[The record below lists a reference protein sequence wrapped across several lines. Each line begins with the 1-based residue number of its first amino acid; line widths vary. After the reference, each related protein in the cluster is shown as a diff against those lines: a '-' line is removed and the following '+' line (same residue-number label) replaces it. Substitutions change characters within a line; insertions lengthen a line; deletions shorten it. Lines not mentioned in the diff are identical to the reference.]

1 MNNFKRISLSI
12 KEHKKDSILI
22 FIIVLILT
30 TFMMIYWTFYKVSEE
45 FSSSIK
51 DNTKVTITL
60 ENKTSLNTYENQLL
74 ELFDNHKEKYN
85 LYKNQL
91 LYFVNFIDSL
101 SDETKNIESHALLY
115 CEFVSNA
122 FSKNYINNIDVY
134 SGDESLF
141 DDEDFIIT
149 QGRYLYDNDIN
160 KIIVNEDLLMK
171 LNDETLSS
179 LNIGD
184 IVTLTNSNNETFE
197 YEIVGLFKNKSTK
210 TIIDENNLY
219 DKNTSAILLT
229 KDLINMI
236 DVYDSPQLTKG
247 IVTLVGEQYSN
258 VLINFLNS
266 NYKSITISG
275 DGVEYEMSYSL
286 TYDNSLITKL
296 NKPINNLTKLF
307 QSASIITILI
317 MFLLLF
323 NFLNLIV
330 YKRKHDM
337 AIFISIGQSKIRTMF
352 NFFLEI
358 LLISNLVFI
367 LSIPIGNK
375 IASSNTENMIISNI
389 NKQELMAE
397 IAGNESIDELEISK
411 MAYKDYNLEID
422 LNTCLIVYISS
433 ITIVFISSIY
443 SLIKI
448 SLISPKELLIKW

>member
-1 MNNFKRISLSI
+1 
-12 KEHKKDSILI
+12 
-22 FIIVLILT
+22 
-30 TFMMIYWTFYKVSEE
+30 
-45 FSSSIK
+45 
-51 DNTKVTITL
+51 
-60 ENKTSLNTYENQLL
+60 
-74 ELFDNHKEKYN
+74 
-85 LYKNQL
+85 
-91 LYFVNFIDSL
+91 
-101 SDETKNIESHALLY
+101 
-115 CEFVSNA
+115 
-122 FSKNYINNIDVY
+122 
-134 SGDESLF
+134 
-141 DDEDFIIT
+141 
-149 QGRYLYDNDIN
+149 
-160 KIIVNEDLLMK
+160 
-171 LNDETLSS
+171 
-179 LNIGD
+179 
-184 IVTLTNSNNETFE
+184 
-197 YEIVGLFKNKSTK
+197 
-210 TIIDENNLY
+210 
-219 DKNTSAILLT
+219 
-229 KDLINMI
+229 MI

-330 YKRKHDM
+330 YKRKYEM

-358 LLISNLVFI
+358 LLISNLAFI
-367 LSIPIGNK
+367 LSVPIGNK
-375 IASSNTENMIISNI
+375 IASSITENMIISNI

-448 SLISPKELLIKW
+448 SLISPKELLIK